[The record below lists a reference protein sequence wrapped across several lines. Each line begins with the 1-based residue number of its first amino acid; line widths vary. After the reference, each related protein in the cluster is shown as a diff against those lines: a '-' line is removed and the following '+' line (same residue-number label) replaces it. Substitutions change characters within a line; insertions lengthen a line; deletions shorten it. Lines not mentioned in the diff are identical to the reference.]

1 MKLRAIA
8 SVLSAL
14 VACGLVGYVVADPMT
29 SVEAVPDI
37 QPTSSLS
44 PPADPT
50 RAVDGPRVAVYSEE
64 GATGASQ
71 HVLDPLNAVTPEA
84 VGPSGSPVPLPT
96 APATIKK
103 ETVKPLGKAAA
114 GALLTRPVNGRTTSK
129 FGMRFHPI
137 LRVWKLHTGLDWAV
151 PCGTPVGAA
160 QAGTVVKAGWAG
172 GNGIQVKVDHGMLRG
187 YRVVTTYNH
196 LSSIGVRVGQ
206 KVEALDG
213 VGRVGS
219 TGYSTGCH
227 MHFEVI
233 VNGQFTDP
241 EPWLNGDPVVI
252 DLSSMQH
259 TSVPK
264 PSASATPSVTPTPS
278 KSPSPTPTPRV
289 TPSPAKTP
297 SPTPTPTPPSP
308 TGTQTPPSPTTPSPG
323 TTPAVTPSGT
333 GSPTATP
340 TTDASATASASSTPT
355 TTGSPTAGSTET
367 STPTQTSTATETST
381 ATQAT
386 TASETGKASET
397 AVAEEAPTGTDSP
410 AA

>member
-37 QPTSSLS
+37 QPTSSFS

-64 GATGASQ
+64 GATGATQ

-84 VGPSGSPVPLPT
+84 VGQSGSPVPLPT

-103 ETVKPLGKAAA
+103 ETVKPIGKAAA

-264 PSASATPSVTPTPS
+264 PSASVTPSPS
-278 KSPSPTPTPRV
+278 KSPSPTPTPSV
-289 TPSPAKTP
+289 TPTPSKTP
-297 SPTPTPTPPSP
+297 SPTPTLTPPPP
-308 TGTQTPPSPTTPSPG
+308 TGTQTPPSPTTKPTPSPG
-323 TTPAVTPSGT
+323 TTPAVTPSGA

-340 TTDASATASASSTPT
+340 TTDPSATASASSTPPT
-355 TTGSPTAGSTET
+355 TTGSPTAGPTET